1 MPQAEVQPKSTK
13 LRVRAQSALINKG
26 AERLKIWERAEGMW
40 EHRKPDPIKKFNKM
54 RKEMDRK
61 LP

>member
-1 MPQAEVQPKSTK
+1 MPHTATQPRPTK
-13 LRVRAQSALINKG
+13 PKVRAHSALINKG

-40 EHRKPDPIKKFNKM
+40 EHRKPDPIKELNKM

>member
-1 MPQAEVQPKSTK
+1 
-13 LRVRAQSALINKG
+13 VRAQSALINKG

-40 EHRKPDPIKKFNKM
+40 EHRKPDPIKELNKM
-54 RKEMDRK
+54 RKEVDRK